1 MIATAT
7 ALIQATE
14 DSIFDDE
21 AMSFAQHLTHNHNDL
36 DNQQFAKAMFLY
48 ATILASNAVDK
59 ATKILLDETQ
69 LRELM
74 TTIDEME
81 TLRNEVLENG
91 E

>member
-21 AMSFAQHLTHNHNDL
+21 AMGFAQFLTHEHGNL
-36 DNQQFAKAMFLY
+36 DNEQFAKAMFVY
-48 ATILASNAVDK
+48 ATMISSNAIDK
-59 ATKILLDETQ
+59 ATKLLLNETQ

-91 E
+91 K